1 VYVCVCMY
9 VCVIAASMVVIV
21 TFYAGKGR
29 DHELWYRDAL
39 LCPDWLALAATYK
52 PYITKLE
59 P

>member
-1 VYVCVCMY
+1 MY